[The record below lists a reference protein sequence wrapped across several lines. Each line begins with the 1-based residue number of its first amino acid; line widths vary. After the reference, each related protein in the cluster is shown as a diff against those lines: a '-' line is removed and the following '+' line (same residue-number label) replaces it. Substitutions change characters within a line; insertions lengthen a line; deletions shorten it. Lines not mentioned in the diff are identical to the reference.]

1 MMFGLASPSRQPCVS
16 RPGWAPVSRNEHCR
30 SHLRSEERSQDLL
43 RQWLSPDQAKQYDK
57 YQRFE
62 VVGSDTGTRYRIL
75 RGTTMNI
82 EELAADGYVTQR
94 WCFAPRSQAERK
106 LLASS
111 ELENLLMKARRRH
124 CNRWVYVDACTA
136 AGAQDGVRV
145 LAPAA
150 VQAST

>member
-1 MMFGLASPSRQPCVS
+1 MFGLASPSRQPCVS

-94 WCFAPRSQAERK
+94 WCFAPEGTFATGDV
-106 LLASS
+106 
-111 ELENLLMKARRRH
+111 MRRRRS
-124 CNRWVYVDACTA
+124 RWKRSSWTLWLSPIRTA
-136 AGAQDGVRV
+136 RGAPDFRAGLFCA
-145 LAPAA
+145 
-150 VQAST
+150 